1 MGSGVIATHRTFPDR
16 KTLGTRFNLKPA
28 TESVEARRLKPGDV
42 VVLEAESPA
51 VISKV
56 VRLGT
61 VSVKLW
67 LRYIWQADFDPHWPA
82 GTFPAATRIDRARR
96 GEYLSPTR

>member
-1 MGSGVIATHRTFPDR
+1 MITTHRAIPDR

-28 TESVEARRLKPGDV
+28 TESVEARCLQPGDV
-42 VVLEAESPA
+42 VVLDAESPA

-56 VRLGT
+56 IRLGS

-82 GTFPAATRIDRARR
+82 GTFPAAARIDRARR
-96 GEYLSPTR
+96 GEYPGSSR